1 MENIILRR
9 LIKDRKKFLDKSHDI
24 IVQFNTNA
32 KILMKSK
39 THFINIVI
47 INFIALICLYLV
59 PFALI
64 MGLGETINPFVAVVT
79 SAYVM
84 LIGSFVPIP
93 GGSGGLEYGF
103 ISFFGYFIAGAKL
116 SSIMI
121 VWRLLTYYLGMVLG
135 ALAIS
140 IKEE

>member
-1 MENIILRR
+1 MAWVIPFVVKLSLHLPPTIYFTFDGASVF
-9 LIKDRKKFLDKSHDI
+9 LI
-24 IVQFNTNA
+24 
-32 KILMKSK
+32 
-39 THFINIVI
+39 I
-47 INFIALICLYLV
+47 INFIALACLYLV

-64 MGLGETINPFVAVVT
+64 MGLGETINPFIAVVT

-103 ISFFGYFIAGAKL
+103 VKFFGIFVVGAKL

-121 VWRLLTYYLGMVLG
+121 VWRLLTYYLGMFLG
-135 ALAIS
+135 ALFL